1 MANPDAVAKGKVVGL
16 RYTLRNSSGTV
27 LDQCTD
33 EEPME
38 YLHGAGNIVPGL
50 ERALEGRACGD
61 KLNVRV
67 PAADGYGER
76 QSKGPQAVP
85 RSAFPDDAPI
95 EPGMQFM
102 AEEPDGRQVALWVTK
117 VDATTVHVD
126 LDHPLAGVDLEFE
139 VEIATLR
146 DATSTEIAHGHP
158 HGGDHDHHH

>member
-1 MANPDAVAKGKVVGL
+1 MGNPDAIAKGKVVGL

-27 LDQCTD
+27 LDQCID
-33 EEPME
+33 EAPME

-50 ERALEGRACGD
+50 ERALEGRLLGD
-61 KLNVRV
+61 KLSVHV
-67 PAADGYGER
+67 PAVDGYGER

-95 EPGMQFM
+95 EPGMQFV
-102 AEEPDGRQVALWVTK
+102 AEEPDGRQVVLWVTK
-117 VDATTVHVD
+117 VDPMTVHVD

-146 DATSTEIAHGHP
+146 DATSSEIAHGHP
-158 HGGDHDHHH
+158 HGGEHDHHH